1 MSYLMDTNVLISVLD
16 SRHVHH
22 LPVSEWFEGLSGLAT
37 ATCPTV
43 ENGAIR
49 YLVRT
54 GINAPD
60 ALDALLE
67 LKQDGRVA
75 FVPESDS
82 MATTS
87 LTGVT
92 GHRQITDVYLCQ
104 IATSTDRKLATFD
117 QGLCNLRPL
126 ATANL
131 ALLET

>member
-16 SRHVHH
+16 STHVHH
-22 LPVSEWFEGLSGLAT
+22 VPVNAWFENLGGSAA
-37 ATCPTV
+37 ATCPTA
-43 ENGAIR
+43 ENGALR
-49 YLVRT
+49 YLLRT

-67 LKQDGRVA
+67 FKQDPRVA
-75 FVPESDS
+75 FVPEVDS

-104 IATSTDRKLATFD
+104 IATSTNRKLATFD
-117 QGLCNLRPL
+117 QGLCKLRPL
-126 ATANL
+126 VTTNL
-131 ALLET
+131 TLLEP